1 LAAILPLLF
10 SILPSAVQGIQQF
23 SQLRN
28 FTYRGVSSLTPIVVI
43 VVVVIVIV
51 VVIVVVVVNDGRPS
65 SSLERKKQVCMQ

>member
-28 FTYRGVSSLTPIVVI
+28 FSYRGVSSLTPIVVI

-51 VVIVVVVVNDGRPS
+51 VVIVVVVVVNDGRPS
-65 SSLERKKQVCMQ
+65 SS